1 MKLGFML
8 LLERN
13 DEFDENAPRTVAWA
27 VVVAI
32 VAAVAIV
39 AVSYRIAI

>member
-1 MKLGFML
+1 ML

-13 DEFDENAPRTVAWA
+13 DEFDENAPRTLSWA
-27 VVVAI
+27 VVAAI
-32 VAAVAIV
+32 TAAAAIV